1 MSELKLPVAPNI
13 IYKIR
18 RKSDGLF
25 SKGGS
30 TPHFNKKGKIWK
42 QRGHLTSHINQ
53 LWNDGIGYSH
63 NHHRNWNEPAM
74 SPSHVYVDC
83 EIVPYEIVETPLDS
97 TQTIMDYI
105 SERKEE
111 KAEKNRQAVIA
122 REASDKKRRHD
133 QYEKL
138 KQEFE

>member
-53 LWNDGIGYSH
+53 LWNGGRSMRYGNDAT
-63 NHHRNWNEPAM
+63 N
-74 SPSHVYVDC
+74 HVYTDC
-83 EIVPYEIVETPLDS
+83 EIVPYEIVETPVAG

-105 SERKEE
+105 SERQLE
-111 KAEKNRQAVIA
+111 KAEKNRLAVIA
-122 REASDKKRRHD
+122 REASDKQRRQN
-133 QYEKL
+133 QYLKL